1 MLDVETPLRMR
12 PGVSASDL
20 ERIMA
25 VDLDSAFSAW
35 RGSLEEAGLVLARI
49 AAGEAT
55 TVKAVLLTFP
65 TDRRRAVQ
73 MSLMWLAKLG
83 LLEWLP

>member
-1 MLDVETPLRMR
+1 MDVETPLRLR
-12 PGVSASDL
+12 PGVSAGDL
-20 ERIMA
+20 ERMMS
-25 VDLDSAFSAW
+25 VDLDSAFAVW
-35 RGSLEEAGLVLARI
+35 RGTLEEAGLVLARV
-49 AAGEAT
+49 AAGEAA

-73 MSLMWLAKLG
+73 MTLMWLAKLG